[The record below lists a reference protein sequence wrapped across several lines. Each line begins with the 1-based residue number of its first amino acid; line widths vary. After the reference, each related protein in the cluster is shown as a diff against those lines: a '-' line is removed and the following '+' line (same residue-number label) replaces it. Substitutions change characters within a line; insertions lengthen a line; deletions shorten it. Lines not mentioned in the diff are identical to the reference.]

1 MAPGD
6 NTSSKRKEKWFSVD
20 GSVYRRLSCLAESLQ
35 LCIQDATF
43 KPKKKKKKLLN
54 YIINTD

>member
-20 GSVYRRLSCLAESLQ
+20 GTVCSQLSYLAQSLQ
-35 LCIQDATF
+35 LCIRDVIF
-43 KPKKKKKKLLN
+43 KPKKFLKNPNL
-54 YIINTD
+54 